1 MESHCAVLHLLLV
14 RFPHLAAGCLPLTL
28 VRIFIAYFVIAF
40 QSGIC
45 SPLTTYAYADFQA
58 SNLVSVSSVMA
69 SIIGGVLRLPI
80 AKVLDIWGRAE
91 GLMVM
96 IFVQTLGLILY
107 ATADS
112 VAHYSAAAVI
122 YGVGYTGVYH
132 ILGVF
137 ISDTSQLV
145 NRGLMLAISQLP
157 FICTSFTAPLAVQ
170 SILKDASWRWGFG
183 SFAIATPITL
193 LPLALVFLYYQRK
206 AVQNGVMKREPS
218 GRTFTQTFKHYF
230 IEFDGIGLFILA
242 AGFVLFLLPFSI
254 ASSTKGGWSSAT
266 IIVMLVI
273 GFLLLCSFPVWEKY
287 GARKQILPWW
297 LLKDRT
303 IICCAL
309 TIGSL
314 FVSYYCWDL
323 YFYQFCVVVL
333 DLSISGST
341 YMLSIYNVG
350 SCLFGFI
357 TGWLVIWTKR
367 PKWIAFC
374 AAPVYML
381 GTGLMI
387 HFRQPGVNVGYVVM
401 CQIFISFAGG
411 TLAITQEIAGMAAG
425 THEQIAMILA
435 ILNLSSSVG
444 GAIGDSIAGAI
455 WTNVYP
461 KALTEYLPMEAQA
474 NLTDIYLDYTLAL
487 EWPVGDPIRTGI
499 QLATGHAQRDM
510 CIAGTCLVAI
520 TFGAVWLWR
529 DIHLG
534 SRKQLKGVVI

>member
-1 MESHCAVLHLLLV
+1 MS
-14 RFPHLAAGCLPLTL
+14 
-28 VRIFIAYFVIAF
+28 
-40 QSGIC
+40 
-45 SPLTTYAYADFQA
+45 
-58 SNLVSVSSVMA
+58 

-96 IFVQTLGLILY
+96 IAVQTLGLILY
-107 ATADS
+107 ATSTS
-112 VAHYSAAAVI
+112 VVHYAAAAVI
-122 YGVGYTGVYH
+122 YGVGYTGVYY

-137 ISDTSQLV
+137 ISDTSRLQ

-170 SILKDASWRWGFG
+170 SILGDSSWRWGFG
-183 SFAIATPITL
+183 AFAIAIATPVTL
-193 LPLALVFLYYQRK
+193 LPLAFTFLHFQRK
-206 AVQNGVMKREPS
+206 ALKNGIITKEAS
-218 GRTFTQTFKHYF
+218 GRTLKQTVSHYF
-230 IEFDGIGLFILA
+230 VEFDGIGLFIII

-266 IIVMLVI
+266 IIVMLII
-273 GFLLLCSFPVWEKY
+273 GFLLLCSFPFWEKF
-287 GARKQILPWW
+287 GARKQLLPWW

-303 IICCAL
+303 ILFCAL

-323 YFYQFCVVVL
+323 YFYQFCIVVL
-333 DLSISGST
+333 DLSIRDAT

-350 SCLFGFI
+350 SCFFAFV
-357 TGWLVIWTKR
+357 TGWLIVWTKR

-374 AAPVYML
+374 AAPIYML

-401 CQIFISFAGG
+401 CQIFIAFSGG
-411 TLAITQEIAGMAAG
+411 TLAITQEIAAMSAG
-425 THEQIAMILA
+425 THEHIAMILA
-435 ILNLSSSVG
+435 IVNLSSSVG

-461 KALTEYLPMEAQA
+461 KALATYLPVESQA

-487 EWPVGDPIRTGI
+487 EWPVGDPTRTGI

-510 CIAGTCLVAI
+510 CIAGTCLVAL
-520 TFGAVWLWR
+520 TFISVWLWR

-534 SRKQLKGVVI
+534 SRKQLKGVVL

>member
-1 MESHCAVLHLLLV
+1 M
-14 RFPHLAAGCLPLTL
+14 
-28 VRIFIAYFVIAF
+28 
-40 QSGIC
+40 
-45 SPLTTYAYADFQA
+45 TTYAYADFKA

-96 IFVQTLGLILY
+96 IAVQTLGLVLY
-107 ATADS
+107 ATANS

-122 YGVGYTGVYH
+122 YGVGYTGVYY

-137 ISDTSQLV
+137 ISDTSQLA

-157 FICTSFTAPLAVQ
+157 FICTSFTAPLAVHI
-170 SILKDASWRWGFG
+170 ILKKASWRWGFG
-183 SFAIATPITL
+183 AFAIATPVTL
-193 LPLALVFLYYQRK
+193 LPLALVFLYYQRQ
-206 AVQNGVMKREPS
+206 AARTGVIQHEASDM
-218 GRTFTQTFKHYF
+218 TFKQKISYYF
-230 IEFDGIGLFILA
+230 TEFDGVGLFILA

-266 IIVMLVI
+266 TIVMLVI
-273 GFLLLCSFPVWEKY
+273 GFLLLCSFPFWEKY
-287 GARKQILPWW
+287 GARKQLLPWW

-303 IICCAL
+303 IIACAL

-323 YFYQFCVVVL
+323 YFYQFCIVVL
-333 DLSISGST
+333 DLGVRDST

-357 TGWLVIWTKR
+357 TGWLIVWTKR

-387 HFRQPGVNVGYVVM
+387 HFRQPGVNVGFVVM

-425 THEQIAMILA
+425 THGQIAMILA
-435 ILNLSSSVG
+435 ILNLASSVG

-461 KALTEYLPMEAQA
+461 KALAEYLPIEGQA
-474 NLTDIYLDYTLAL
+474 NLTDIYLDYTLATQ
-487 EWPVGDPIRTGI
+487 WPAGDPIRTGI

-510 CIAGTCLVAI
+510 CIAGTCLVVI
-520 TFGAVWLWR
+520 TFSAVWLWR

-534 SRKQLKGVVI
+534 SRKQLKGIVL